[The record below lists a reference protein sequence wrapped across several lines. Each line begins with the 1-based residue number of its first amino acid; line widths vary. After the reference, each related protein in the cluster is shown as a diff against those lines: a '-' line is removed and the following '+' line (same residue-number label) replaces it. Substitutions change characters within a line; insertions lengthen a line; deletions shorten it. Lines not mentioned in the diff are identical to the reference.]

1 MPDPVRSVLFIDAE
15 DDASRASPPQATFG
29 PPSALSM
36 IASRKKVRIPIA
48 GKLVVVPSWDFG
60 AMQELLRTA
69 YILDGWV
76 GVETVGRGLDLVK
89 KAVTDPTG
97 LVQEL
102 DRRGTSPLESL
113 FRGLALPAWRPPA
126 ARLPVTTPL
135 TLFAELPPPGFQGW
149 VRELRQDL
157 TLADVWLIDAAKR
170 EYERGRDRLGATVV
184 AVAAGIEMRAT
195 ELIQDRLAKSKQQVE
210 AEGLS
215 IFPQLADAGDAGAA
229 FAMLASSRTLSIPSR
244 GPKADALKALRACL
258 AQLEPAATAV
268 LDAEKQL
275 HEGEALRALEHIR
288 ERGEQGPAPPGL
300 QRFDKTVA
308 AAQRQLEERRAD
320 LAVQVAQW
328 VGEFPVISRVRPN
341 ELVDAVHKNDD
352 AAVCRM
358 VFEKLQQTWK
368 AADELAGRLPKKGAH
383 ARAARQ
389 SPHSRV
395 EDDIAAASDDTA
407 WTFPKTIDAALAALP
422 THPGEQVASDATPGS
437 LEYAVASRVLQAI
450 RQRRSQKEFVGTLV
464 AITEFGVVHAL
475 TAVCPPAGFAVNV
488 IYSTWEAWG
497 AVQQYG
503 ADVNAHLCTL
513 DPSQALAEAPSVL
526 PVALSVAGALLSVAT
541 PPKLP
546 NPASLP

>member
-1 MPDPVRSVLFIDAE
+1 MPDPVRSVLVIDAE
-15 DDASRASPPQATFG
+15 DDAGRAPPPQATSG

-48 GKLVVVPSWDFG
+48 GKPVVVPSWDFG

-76 GVETVGRGLDLVK
+76 GVETVGSGLDLVK
-89 KAVTDPTG
+89 KAVTDPAGLLLELTRPFATGTSLGSLFPG
-97 LVQEL
+97 LV
-102 DRRGTSPLESL
+102 R
-113 FRGLALPAWRPPA
+113 PAWWVPA
-126 ARLPVTTPL
+126 ARPQ
-135 TLFAELPPPGFQGW
+135 TLFAELQPSPVEGI

-157 TLADVWLIDAAKR
+157 TLADVWLIDAARR

-184 AVAAGIEMRAT
+184 AVAAGIEMKAT

-210 AEGLS
+210 AEGVRV
-215 IFPQLADAGDAGAA
+215 FPQLADAGDAGAA
-229 FAMLASSRTLSIPSR
+229 FAMLAASRTLSIPSR
-244 GPKADALKALRACL
+244 GPKADALKALRECL
-258 AQLEPAATAV
+258 TQLEPAATAV
-268 LDAEKQL
+268 LDAEKEL
-275 HEGEALRALEHIR
+275 RVGEALRALEHIR

-300 QRFDKTVA
+300 QRFDETVA
-308 AAQRQLEERRAD
+308 AEQRQLEERRAD

-328 VGEFPVISRVRPN
+328 VGEFPVIFRVRPN
-341 ELVDAVHKNDD
+341 ELVGAVHKNDD

-358 VFEKLQQTWK
+358 LFEKLQRTWQ
-368 AADELAGRLPKKGAH
+368 AADELAGLLPKKGAH

-389 SPHSRV
+389 SPRTGV
-395 EDDIAAASDDTA
+395 ENDIAAASDRTA

-422 THPGEQVASDATPGS
+422 AHPGEQVASGAIPGS
-437 LEYAVASRVLQAI
+437 LEYAVASRVLKAI
-450 RQRRSQKEFVGTLV
+450 ERQRSQKEQFGTLV
-464 AITEFGVVHAL
+464 AITEFGIVHAL
-475 TAVCPPAGFAVNV
+475 MAVCPPAGFAADV

-503 ADVNAHLCTL
+503 ADMNAHLCTL
-513 DPSQALAEAPSVL
+513 NPSQALAEAPSVL